1 MHNTI
6 QPPAQATRLLR
17 SVLPQPSAEAILGDL
32 HEGFLHAAHEDGLLA
47 ARIWYWKEALLALPG
62 FALLALQ
69 NTHTRRQ
76 LVNGN
81 MVSENWFGKNNGRT
95 AAITGMLLLVPALL
109 VEGFAVAYVLSGRPM
124 AAVMNTPGLSHLM
137 AAMEGGYL
145 NIAGAELPI
154 GILVLAGILL
164 AAIINFFAVVQIK
177 LETVEDGYMA
187 TLTARRK
194 LWNLL
199 LLALVAVLLL
209 GMDWLIS

>member
-1 MHNTI
+1 MYNATN
-6 QPPAQATRLLR
+6 PPELATRILR
-17 SVLPQPSAEAILGDL
+17 WVLPDFSREAILGDL
-32 HEGFLHAAHEDGLLA
+32 QESFAQLTLERGAQAAG
-47 ARIWYWKEALLALPG
+47 RWYWSETLQSLPG
-62 FALLALQ
+62 FTMNALHTKQLWRQ
-69 NTHTRRQ
+69 IVTGNTLNNTRQ
-76 LVNGN
+76 DSLMAGI
-81 MVSENWFGKNNGRT
+81 GL
-95 AAITGMLLLVPALL
+95 LLLVPALL

>member
-1 MHNTI
+1 MHNTT

-17 SVLPQPSAEAILGDL
+17 SVLPQASGEAILGDL
-32 HEGFLHAAHEDGLLA
+32 HEGFVQAANEDGLLS
-47 ARIWYWKEALLALPG
+47 ARIWYWKEALLGLPG

-69 NTHTRRQ
+69 NTRTRRQ

-81 MVSENWFGKNNGRT
+81 MVNENWFGKNNGRT

-109 VEGFAVAYVLSGRPM
+109 VEGFAVAYVLSGKPM
-124 AAVMNTPGLSHLM
+124 AVVMNTPGLSHLM
-137 AAMEGGYL
+137 AAMESGALNVGGL
-145 NIAGAELPI
+145 QLPI

-164 AAIINFFAVVQIK
+164 AAIINFFAVVQVK
-177 LETVEDGYMA
+177 LETVDDGYKA